1 MGPLTSSGIYSE
13 NEHIGFSL
21 IKLMLKI
28 SKKSNTNGVT
38 SGTETAYRSGAPEF
52 TPDC

>member
-1 MGPLTSSGIYSE
+1 MMGPLTSSGIYSE

-28 SKKSNTNGVT
+28 IIGKM
-38 SGTETAYRSGAPEF
+38 R
-52 TPDC
+52 